1 MDGVERALGGAQ
13 TAADTLVGVDD
24 RGATTQAAGGL
35 GAHLLFGKG
44 LDVLAKRRGLLAP
57 AVHVG
62 DLAARVVVALDH
74 DIVAVE
80 RGVAA
85 LVAADGERGSRLHK
99 AMDGDGGLVTG
110 GDGID
115 GKARTGVDIAA
126 HKDVGLGG
134 LVGLGIGKGTPA
146 AAKLHLGASQQVA
159 PHNGLANRHD
169 DAVGIDTAQIVLV
182 VFGRKPAL
190 VVKDTRAA
198 LEGDTAHTT
207 GLVQVNLL
215 GAPAAADVRAVLNG
229 LATLLLA
236 GGHLG
241 LALQTEHLNVLGT
254 QTAGVARD
262 IDGHVAAAHHD
273 GAAGQRVDLAAV
285 DLAQKVDGHGH
296 VLGILAR
303 NTGKAAALAA
313 DSHVEGLKALL
324 AQLVER
330 HIATDLHA
338 IAELGTHQANDLD
351 LGLDN
356 ILLQLKA
363 GNTVSEHTA
372 RALVLLEHDGP
383 VALLGQIEGTR
394 QAGRAGTDN
403 GDLLVEAAG
412 TRRGH
417 NRWDIAGRGIQIA
430 LGDELLDLIDSHGG
444 VHTAAGA
451 GILTAAVA
459 HTAAD
464 SGQRVLALNECQG
477 LVIAALRRE
486 LQIALNGDMRG
497 AGRLTGSGAGLMR
510 LDAVVVA
517 VVGRPL
523 GVVPLGGI
531 GQLLAR
537 ILGHLSAGLFA
548 AELLAQLGGAG
559 RTHLN
564 AATAGHALVLLD
576 LGDIGRARQ
585 VGRVEQLR
593 GAQGIAHVDVA
604 VADGEDLVLAVNV
617 GDLMHK
623 AVVLGLAQD
632 VVDLVAGHIMTAVGL
647 DHVVGHIAHG
657 DAPIGRVVGAALS
670 HHATARAAAAGAGGI
685 LALVLVEPVLDML
698 NRHRR
703 ARGIDGLLDRND
715 MHADAGASGR
725 HHRRRLGQRALGRLL
740 KELSIDRMLL
750 ELANAHVEEL
760 GGTRHQ
766 HGQDPLLG
774 ALGVFPVVLEQ
785 TRIAHVVEHLL
796 DIGLG
801 HAGELDHLG
810 QRVGTA
816 HLHLAEH
823 FGLLVGRGLGK
834 RPVLVAQQLVA
845 VQQAVGAALA
855 QFDDGLARMLRQRW
869 YKLRADIGLGVANP
883 RSVENH
889 GCPFSCH
896 SPARPRHPS
905 FFAGRA
911 CPHAVHLPL
920 LTLCQK

>member
-1 MDGVERALGGAQ
+1 MRN
-13 TAADTLVGVDD
+13 
-24 RGATTQAAGGL
+24 
-35 GAHLLFGKG
+35 
-44 LDVLAKRRGLLAP
+44 
-57 AVHVG
+57 
-62 DLAARVVVALDH
+62 LAARVVVALEH
-74 DIVAVE
+74 NVVAVE

-85 LVAADGERGSRLHK
+85 LVAADGERGARLHE
-99 AMDGDGGLVTG
+99 AMDGHGGLVTG

-115 GKARTGVDIAA
+115 GKARTGIDVAA
-126 HKDVGLGG
+126 HKDVWLGG
-134 LVGLGIGKGTPA
+134 LIGLGIGKGTLA

-169 DAVGIDTAQIVLV
+169 DTVGIDTAQIVLV
-182 VFGRKPAL
+182 VLGRKTAL

-215 GAPAAADVRAVLNG
+215 GAPAAADVSAVLNG

-241 LALQTEHLNVLGT
+241 LALQAEHLNVLGT

-262 IDGHVAAAHHD
+262 IDSHVATAHHD
-273 GAAGQRVDLAAV
+273 GAAGQRVNLATV

-296 VLGILAR
+296 VLGILTR
-303 NTGKAAALAA
+303 NTGKAATLAA
-313 DSHVEGLKALL
+313 DGHIKGLKALR

-338 IAELGTHQANDLD
+338 IAELGAHQANDLD
-351 LGLDN
+351 LCLDN
-356 ILLQLKA
+356 VLLQLKA
-363 GNTVSEHTA
+363 GNAVGEHAA
-372 RALVLLEHDGP
+372 RALVLLEHDGL
-383 VALLGQIEGTR
+383 VALLGQIEGAGQT
-394 QAGRAGTDN
+394 GRAGTDD
-403 GDLLVEAAG
+403 GDLLIEAAG
-412 TRRGH
+412 TRRRHHG
-417 NRWDIAGRGIQIA
+417 RDIAGRGIKIA
-430 LGDELLDLIDSHGG
+430 LGDKLLDLVDSHGG

-451 GILTAAVA
+451 GILAAAVA
-459 HTAAD
+459 HAAAD
-464 SGQRVLALNECQG
+464 SGQRFLALDERQR
-477 LVIAALRRE
+477 LVIAPLCRK
-486 LQIALNGDMRG
+486 LQIALNGNVRGASRLAGRG
-497 AGRLTGSGAGLMR
+497 AGLVR
-510 LDAVVVA
+510 LDTVIVA

-548 AELLAQLGGAG
+548 AELLAELGGTGGA
-559 RTHLN
+559 HLN

-604 VADGEDLVLAVNV
+604 VADGEDLVLAVDI
-617 GDLMHK
+617 GDLVHK

-632 VVDLVAGHIMTAVGL
+632 VVDLVARYIMAAVGL
-647 DHVVGHIAHG
+647 NHIVGHIAHG
-657 DAPIGRVVGAALS
+657 NAPVGGVVGAALA

-685 LALVLVEPVLDML
+685 FAIVFVEPMLDML
-698 NRHRR
+698 DRHRG
-703 ARGIDGLLDRND
+703 ARSIDSLLDRND
-715 MHADAGASGR
+715 VHADTGASGR
-725 HHRRRLGQRALGRLL
+725 HHRRGLGQWSLGRLL
-740 KELSIDRMLL
+740 KELGIDRVLL
-750 ELANAHVEEL
+750 ELAHAHVEEL

-766 HGQDPLLG
+766 HGQHPLLG

-785 TRIAHVVEHLL
+785 TRVAHVVEHLL
-796 DIGLG
+796 DIGFG
-801 HAGELDHLG
+801 HAGELGHLG
-810 QRVGTA
+810 QRIGTA

-823 FGLLVGRGLGK
+823 FGLLVGCGLGK
-834 RPVLVAQQLVA
+834 RPVLVAQQLIA
-845 VQQAVGAALA
+845 MQQTVGAVLA
-855 QFDDGLARMLRQRW
+855 QLDDGLTRMLRQRRH
-869 YKLRADIGLGVANP
+869 KLRADIGLGVANS

-896 SPARPRHPS
+896 SPARPRRPS

-911 CPHAVHLPL
+911 CPMPFARH
-920 LTLCQK
+920 C

>member
-1 MDGVERALGGAQ
+1 MGN
-13 TAADTLVGVDD
+13 
-24 RGATTQAAGGL
+24 
-35 GAHLLFGKG
+35 
-44 LDVLAKRRGLLAP
+44 
-57 AVHVG
+57 
-62 DLAARVVVALDH
+62 LAARVVVALDH
-74 DIVAVE
+74 DVVAVK

-85 LVAADGERGSRLHK
+85 LVAADRERGARLHK
-99 AMDGDGGLVTG
+99 AVDGHGGLVTG

-115 GKARTGVDIAA
+115 GKTRTGVDVAA
-126 HKDVGLGG
+126 HKDVWLGG
-134 LVGLGIGKGTPA
+134 LVGPRIGKGTLT

-159 PHNGLANRHD
+159 PHNGLADGHD
-169 DAVGIDTAQIVLV
+169 HAVGIDTTQVVLV
-182 VFGRKPAL
+182 VLGRKTAL

-198 LEGDTAHTT
+198 LKGNAAHAT

-215 GAPAAADVRAVLNG
+215 GAPTAADVRAVLDG

-241 LALQTEHLNVLGT
+241 LALQAEHLNMLRA
-254 QTAGVARD
+254 QTAGVAGNVD
-262 IDGHVAAAHHD
+262 SHVAAAHHD
-273 GAAGQRVDLAAV
+273 GAAGQCIDLATV
-285 DLAQKVDGHGH
+285 NLAQEVDGHGH
-296 VLGILAR
+296 ILGILAR
-303 NTGKAAALAA
+303 NADKAAALAA
-313 DSHVEGLKALL
+313 NGNVEGLKALR

-330 HIATDLHA
+330 HVATDFHA
-338 IAELGTHQANDLD
+338 IAELGTHQANNLD

-363 GNTVSEHTA
+363 GNAVGEHAA
-372 RALVLLEHDGP
+372 RALVLLEHDGF
-383 VALLGQIEGTR
+383 VALLGQVES
-394 QAGRAGTDN
+394 AGQTGRTGTDD

-417 NRWDIAGRGIQIA
+417 HRWDIAGRGVQIA
-430 LGDELLDLIDSHGG
+430 LGDELLDLVDGHGG
-444 VHTAAGA
+444 VHTATGA
-451 GILTAAVA
+451 GVLAAAVA

-464 SGQRVLALNECQG
+464 SGQRVLALNECQR
-477 LVIAALRRE
+477 LVIATLSRE
-486 LQIALNGDMRG
+486 LQIALNGNVRG
-497 AGRLTGSGAGLMR
+497 AGRLAGSGAGLMR

-531 GQLLAR
+531 GQLLTR

-559 RTHLN
+559 RAHLN

-593 GAQGIAHVDVA
+593 GAQGVAHVDVA
-604 VADGEDLVLAVNV
+604 VADGEDFVLTVNV
-617 GDLMHK
+617 GDLVHK

-632 VVDLVAGHIMTAVGL
+632 VVNLVAGHVMATIGL

-657 DAPIGRVVGAALS
+657 DAPIGRVVGAALT
-670 HHATARAAAAGAGGI
+670 HHATARAAAAGASGI
-685 LALVLVEPVLDML
+685 FAIVFVEPMLDML
-698 NRHRR
+698 NRHRG
-703 ARGIDGLLDRND
+703 ARGVNGFLDWND
-715 MHADAGASGR
+715 VHADTGASGR
-725 HHRRRLGQRALGRLL
+725 HHRRSLGQRPLGCLL
-740 KELSIDRMLL
+740 KELGIDRVLL
-750 ELANAHVEEL
+750 ELTHAHVEEL

-766 HGQDPLLG
+766 HGQHPLLG
-774 ALGVFPVVLEQ
+774 ALGIFPVVLEQ
-785 TRIAHVVEHLL
+785 TRVAHVVEHLL

-816 HLHLAEH
+816 HLHLAEYL
-823 FGLLVGRGLGK
+823 GLLVGCGLGK

-845 VQQAVGAALA
+845 MQKTVGAMLA
-855 QFDDGLARMLRQRW
+855 QLDNGLARMLRQRRHE
-869 YKLRADIGLGVANP
+869 LRTDVGLGVANP

-889 GCPFSCH
+889 GCPFSCR

-905 FFAGRA
+905 FLQAG
-911 CPHAVHLPL
+911 HAP
-920 LTLCQK
+920 CRSPAIS